1 MAKNIIKLGSSKTSD
16 QTPVETVEV
25 FELDDKVYSVPKK
38 VSAGISL
45 KYLKLQAEEGPDA
58 AMYFIM
64 KKMLGEEAFEAL
76 SEHESLEKDDLA
88 KIMEIVEKH
97 ALSDE
102 EGK

>member
-1 MAKNIIKLGSSKTSD
+1 MAKNLIKLGSSKKD
-16 QTPVETVEV
+16 ENAPVETIEV
-25 FELDDKVYSVPKK
+25 FELDDKVYSLPKK
-38 VSAGISL
+38 VSAGVSL

-64 KKMLGEEAFEAL
+64 KEMLGEEAFEAL
-76 SEHESLEKDDLA
+76 AEHPSLEKGDLS
-88 KIMEIVEKH
+88 KIMEVVEKH